1 MSWRRVAAIWAVL
14 AVLAAFVVV
23 IGRVAPRPAEDAPA
37 PVGPSLLDA
46 SAASVTSVTFRK
58 EGRVVRAT
66 RRDGRWQT
74 VEPADAEIASD
85 LIDATIATLTA
96 GQAAERLGNEAEHGL
111 EAYGLDTPVAML
123 EVVMGGADAAPV
135 TVAIG
140 ARNPTQ
146 TAVYARRNDQ
156 PAIYLVGMNLR
167 YYIDLVFDAAAAR

>member
-1 MSWRRVAAIWAVL
+1 MSWQRVAAIWAVL
-14 AVLAAFVVV
+14 AVLAGIVVV
-23 IGRVAPRPAEDAPA
+23 VDRTAPPPAEDTPA
-37 PVGPSLLDA
+37 PVGPPLLDA

-66 RRDGRWQT
+66 RREERWET
-74 VEPADAEIASD
+74 VEPADVKISSD
-85 LIDATIATLTA
+85 LIEATIATLTE
-96 GQAAERLGNEAEHGL
+96 GQAAERLGDEPEYGL
-111 EAYGLDTPVAML
+111 DAYGLDTPVATL
-123 EVVMGGADAAPV
+123 EVVLGDANATPI

-167 YYIDLVFDAAAAR
+167 YYIDLIFDAAAVR